1 MGRALQAAEVLA
13 PTGAGGGAEGSEE
26 EEVGCPSRSVR
37 QRDSASRPAMPIT
50 GAAIGPGAAPLG
62 GGGVFDGESGGW
74 RGALE
79 SVGVASSDAN
89 GGL

>member
-1 MGRALQAAEVLA
+1 
-13 PTGAGGGAEGSEE
+13 
-26 EEVGCPSRSVR
+26 
-37 QRDSASRPAMPIT
+37 MPIT